1 MGAGRSERPAAA
13 EYRNSILTEKLH
25 AGAGGVRVVRLFLSL
40 YCKNQQ
46 VDAKLELANLVSL
59 R

>member
-25 AGAGGVRVVRLFLSL
+25 AGAGGVAGCAAFSQSVLQKST
-40 YCKNQQ
+40 
-46 VDAKLELANLVSL
+46 S
-59 R
+59 